1 MKQSSVPSRAEVM
14 AACRLSGP
22 MYGINVTEA
31 EAILQ
36 QFVSENT
43 DHNIMYTPKVYDSFT
58 EQRINALPVIYIV
71 IERVYGEV
79 LAAEEDDIALENIAA
94 TIHYLI
100 SRSFHYYHKH
110 PWAISRVEILRLI
123 LLKL

>member
-1 MKQSSVPSRAEVM
+1 MTFWIK
-14 AACRLSGP
+14 
-22 MYGINVTEA
+22 YGINVTEA

>member
-1 MKQSSVPSRAEVM
+1 M
-14 AACRLSGP
+14 
-22 MYGINVTEA
+22 TEA